1 MHGTTLDPAPAALD
15 HAHAL
20 AMHRAGDRRAAEAAW
35 RARLAR
41 MPGDALALAN
51 LGALLNQDCRFDEA
65 EPILLRAVALDPSC
79 WTAWSNLGNTMV
91 ERQRFADAVAAYSNA
106 LRLHPAHG
114 PTLANLGVALTA
126 CGAPAQALTFLD
138 LATACEPDNAETRCN
153 RALALLANGDWTEGF
168 AEYEWRW
175 RTRAKPPHPYRVPLW
190 EGEGFGG
197 RTLLLHDEGGFGDTL
212 QFIRYAVLAK
222 ARGGTVVLRVR
233 QPLVALLSRLPGL
246 DRVVAH
252 DAPLPSFDLHC
263 PMFTLPRVFA
273 TTPDTVPAAAGY
285 LRPDPAG
292 AAAWRRRLDLDLSS
306 DPDGRRPMRIGLV
319 WAGGPHP
326 YARES
331 ALADRRRSIRL
342 HDLAPLADAAPDA
355 LFYSLQKGE
364 AGRQAL
370 HPPPGLRL
378 LDHTGSIDSFDD
390 TAALVSQ
397 LDLVIAVDTSTA
409 HLAAAL
415 GRPVWMLSRY
425 DQCWRWLTGRTDTP
439 WYRTMRLYQQP
450 APFDW
455 AGPIA
460 GLCADLSVLAVNRA
474 RAAADPGGVG
484 V

>member
-1 MHGTTLDPAPAALD
+1 MNAIRIVPASVDAPALS
-15 HAHAL
+15 HGP
-20 AMHRAGDRRAAEAAW
+20 GDDAEAAC
-35 RARLAR
+35 RLE
-41 MPGDALALAN
+41 LAAAPDDPRLLGN
-51 LGALLNQDCRFDEA
+51 LGGILNQLCRFAEA
-65 EPILLRAVALDPSC
+65 EAVLLRAVRLDPSC

-91 ERQRFADAVAAYSNA
+91 ERQRYDDAIAAYSNA
-106 LRLHPAHG
+106 LRLNPAHG
-114 PTLANLGVALTA
+114 PTLSNLGVALTA
-126 CGAPAQALTFLD
+126 RGLPGPALTFLD
-138 LATACEPDNAETRCN
+138 LAMACEPDNAETRCN
-153 RALALLANGDWTEGF
+153 RALALLAKGDWTEGF

-190 EGEGFGG
+190 AGERFEG

-212 QFIRYAVLAK
+212 QFIRYAALAE
-222 ARGGTVVLRVR
+222 ARGGTVLLRVR
-233 QPLVALLSRLPGL
+233 EPLVTLLSRLPGL
-246 DRVVAH
+246 DQVVAH
-252 DAPLPSFDLHC
+252 DAELPAFDLHC
-263 PMFTLPRVFA
+263 PMFTLPHVFG
-273 TTPDTVPAAAGY
+273 TTPDTVPDAEGY
-285 LRPDPAG
+285 LWPDPARM
-292 AAAWRRRLDLDLSS
+292 ATWRHRLDRDL
-306 DPDGRRPMRIGLV
+306 PPGRDRPRRIGLV

-364 AGRQAL
+364 ASAEAL
-370 HPPPGLRL
+370 SPPSGLRL
-378 LDHTGSIDSFDD
+378 IDHTGSIDSFDD

-450 APFDW
+450 TPFDW
-455 AGPIA
+455 TSPIA
-460 GLCADLSVLAVNRA
+460 RVCADLSML
-474 RAAADPGGVG
+474 VG
-484 V
+484 

>member
-1 MHGTTLDPAPAALD
+1 MHSTTPGPAPARAPAGAG
-15 HAHAL
+15 HERAL
-20 AMHRAGDRRAAEAAW
+20 ALHRAGDARAAEAAW
-35 RARLAR
+35 RARRASS
-41 MPGDALALAN
+41 PDDALALAN
-51 LGALLNQDCRFDEA
+51 LGGLLNQDCRFDQA

-91 ERQRFADAVAAYSNA
+91 ERQRFADAIAAFSNA
-106 LRLHPAHG
+106 LRLHPSHG

-138 LATACEPDNAETRCN
+138 LAVACEPDNAETRCN
-153 RALALLANGDWTEGF
+153 RALALLAGGDWTQGF

-190 EGEGFGG
+190 EGERFDG

-212 QFIRYAVLAK
+212 QFIRYAALAK

-233 QPLVALLSRLPGL
+233 QPLLTLLLRLPGL

-252 DAPLPSFDLHC
+252 DDPLPLFDLHC
-263 PMFTLPRVFA
+263 PMFTLPRVFG
-273 TTPDTVPAAAGY
+273 TTPDTVPAAEGY

-292 AAAWRRRLDLDLSS
+292 VAAWRQRLDRDVPFG
-306 DPDGRRPMRIGLV
+306 PDECRPMRIGLV

-326 YARES
+326 HARES

-342 HDLAPLADAAPDA
+342 RDLAPLADAAPDA
-355 LFYSLQKGE
+355 VFYSLQKGDASAE
-364 AGRQAL
+364 AL
-370 HPPPGLRL
+370 HPPYGLRL
-378 LDHTGSIDSFDD
+378 LDHTGSIHSFDD
-390 TAALVSQ
+390 TASLVSQ

-425 DQCWRWLTGRTDTP
+425 DQCWRWLNNRSDTP
-439 WYRTMRLYQQP
+439 WYRSMRLYQQP
-450 APFDW
+450 APFNWGD
-455 AGPIA
+455 PIA
-460 GLCADLSVLAVNRA
+460 RLCADLSALAA
-474 RAAADPGGVG
+474 KDMPAAA
-484 V
+484 

>member
-1 MHGTTLDPAPAALD
+1 MDATQAIPAPVDAPGSWPGSGASDPAEVACRLELAAAPD
-15 HAHAL
+15 
-20 AMHRAGDRRAAEAAW
+20 DP
-35 RARLAR
+35 RLL
-41 MPGDALALAN
+41 GN
-51 LGALLNQDCRFDEA
+51 LGGALNGLCRFDEA
-65 EPILLRAVALDPSC
+65 ETVLLRAVRLDPSC

-91 ERQRFADAVAAYSNA
+91 ERQRFGDAIAAFSNA

-126 CGAPAQALTFLD
+126 CGAPAQALTFLG
-138 LATACEPDNAETRCN
+138 LAMACEPDNAETRCN
-153 RALALLANGDWTEGF
+153 RALALLANGDWIEGF

-175 RTRAKPPHPYRVPLW
+175 RTRAKPPHPYRVPCW
-190 EGEGFGG
+190 EGEGFEG

-212 QFIRYAVLAK
+212 QFIRYASLVK

-246 DRVVAH
+246 DQVVAY
-252 DAPLPSFDLHC
+252 DASLPPFDLHC

-292 AAAWRRRLDLDLSS
+292 VAAWQRRLAADA
-306 DPDGRRPMRIGLV
+306 PPGRDRPIRIGLV

-342 HDLAPLADAAPDA
+342 HDLLPLAAAAPDA

-364 AGRQAL
+364 AAAQAL
-370 HPPPGLRL
+370 DPPPGLRL
-378 LDHTGSIDSFDD
+378 VDHTASIDSFDD
-390 TAALVSQ
+390 TASLVSQ
-397 LDLVIAVDTSTA
+397 LDLVISVDTSTA

-425 DQCWRWLTGRTDTP
+425 DQCWRWLTGRSDTP

-455 AGPIA
+455 TGPIA
-460 GLCADLSVLAVNRA
+460 RLCADLSVLAP
-474 RAAADPGGVG
+474 AAVPA
-484 V
+484 

>member
-1 MHGTTLDPAPAALD
+1 MHSTMPGREATSVAQAPSL
-15 HAHAL
+15 HQ
-20 AMHRAGDRRAAEAAW
+20 AGEARAAEAAW
-35 RARLAR
+35 RARLAGV
-41 MPGDALALAN
+41 PDDALALGN
-51 LGALLNQDCRFDEA
+51 LGGLLNQDCRFDEA
-65 EPILLRAVALDPSC
+65 EPLLLRAVALDPSC

-91 ERQRFADAVAAYSNA
+91 ERQRFGDAIAAYSNA

-114 PTLANLGVALTA
+114 PTLSNLGVALTA
-126 CGAPAQALTFLD
+126 HGLPAQALTFLD
-138 LATACEPDNAETRCN
+138 LAMACEPDNAETRCN
-153 RALALLANGDWTEGF
+153 RALALLAKGDWTEGF

-175 RTRAKPPHPYRVPLW
+175 RTRAKPPHPYRVPCW
-190 EGEGFGG
+190 AGERFEG

-212 QFIRYAVLAK
+212 QFVRYAALAK

-252 DAPLPSFDLHC
+252 DAPLPPFDLHC
-263 PMFTLPRVFA
+263 PMFTLPRVFG
-273 TTPDTVPAAAGY
+273 TMPDTVPAAAGY
-285 LRPDPAG
+285 LRPDPDG
-292 AAAWRRRLDLDLSS
+292 VAAWRDRLDRDLPPGQ
-306 DPDGRRPMRIGLV
+306 DRRRPRRIGLV

-342 HDLAPLADAAPDA
+342 HDLAPLVEAAPGA

-364 AGRQAL
+364 ASAEAL

-378 LDHTGSIDSFDD
+378 VDHTGSIDSFDD
-390 TAALVSQ
+390 TASLVSQ
-397 LDLVIAVDTSTA
+397 LDLVISVDTSTA

-460 GLCADLSVLAVNRA
+460 RLCADLSV
-474 RAAADPGGVG
+474 PG
-484 V
+484 

>member
-1 MHGTTLDPAPAALD
+1 MLVSMHGTTLEREPAGAG
-15 HAHAL
+15 HEHAL
-20 AMHRAGDRRAAEAAW
+20 ALHRAGDRAAAEAAW
-35 RARLAR
+35 RAWLAR
-41 MPGDALALAN
+41 MPDDALALAN
-51 LGALLNQDCRFDEA
+51 LGGLLNQDCRFDEA
-65 EPILLRAVALDPSC
+65 EPILLQAVALDPSC

-91 ERQRFADAVAAYSNA
+91 ERQRLDDAIAAFSNA

-126 CGAPAQALTFLD
+126 RGAPAQALTFLD
-138 LATACEPDNAETRCN
+138 LAAALEPDNAETRCN

-175 RTRAKPPHPYRVPLW
+175 RTRAKPPHPYRVPCW
-190 EGEGFGG
+190 EGEGFEG

-212 QFIRYAVLAK
+212 QFIRYAALAK

-233 QPLVALLSRLPGL
+233 QPLVALLSRLPEL

-252 DAPLPSFDLHC
+252 DAPLPRFDLHC
-263 PMFTLPRVFA
+263 PMFTLPRVFG
-273 TTPDTVPAAAGY
+273 TTPDTVPAAESY
-285 LRPDPAG
+285 LRPNPDG
-292 AAAWRRRLDLDLSS
+292 VAAWRQRLELDLPP
-306 DPDGRRPMRIGLV
+306 DPDGYRPMRIGLV

-342 HDLAPLADAAPDA
+342 HDLLPLAGVAPGA

-364 AGRQAL
+364 ASADAL
-370 HPPPGLRL
+370 HPPSGLRL
-378 LDHTGSIDSFDD
+378 IDHTGSIDSFDD
-390 TAALVSQ
+390 TASLVSQ

-455 AGPIA
+455 TGPIA
-460 GLCADLSVLAVNRA
+460 RLCDDLSVLARNPTQA
-474 RAAADPGGVG
+474 ILPA
-484 V
+484 